1 MGTLIL
7 GQYFKLID
15 NINLNNNAW
24 IPIGTAYSSFSGFF
38 DGQGFTISNALITAN
53 GTNNQMYG
61 YGIFGSLNGTSE
73 NIATI
78 TNVVFDNIQVNIAFS
93 SNGINSNFGYK
104 VGIVSGAMYRYTK
117 IENVIVKNS
126 RISNNSSWTN
136 ISNGYRPSVFVGG
149 IVGEA
154 AYSATNSLTQV
165 TERKICYKQLCI

>member
-1 MGTLIL
+1 MRYDNGRWVAAALAVFGLLMYSFLLSDSRFHARRETLHIYSHRIL
-7 GQYFKLID
+7 D
-15 NINLNNNAW
+15 
-24 IPIGTAYSSFSGFF
+24 FSW
-38 DGQGFTISNALITAN
+38 L
-53 GTNNQMYG
+53 
-61 YGIFGSLNGTSE
+61 
-73 NIATI
+73 
-78 TNVVFDNIQVNIAFS
+78 V
-93 SNGINSNFGYK
+93 NSNFGYK